1 MKAKKIL
8 IPFLGFALGTV
19 AGASLLWLLA
29 DVGALVRQDE
39 PRGIEDAEEPLYWVA
54 PMDPNYRRDQPGR
67 SPMGMDLVPIYDS
80 ANEDQDGVVTISPAV
95 INNLGVQTE
104 RVVRG
109 RLSPTVETVGYV
121 QFDENQIIHIHPR
134 VEGWIEQLYVKAE
147 GDPVREGE
155 PLYAIYSPTLV
166 NAQEEFLLAL
176 RRGNTALVDAA
187 EQRLLALQ
195 VPPPDVAEVKRTR
208 ELKQTI
214 IIKAPK
220 SGVLDHLNIREGMF
234 VEPGMEVM
242 SIGQVEHIWVIGD
255 VFERQAASVR
265 PGDSVRMRL
274 DYLPDREWTGSV
286 DYIYPSLDKDSRT
299 ARVRIYVDNSDR
311 LLRPGMFAQIAIAM
325 TPGKPGLLVAKDAL
339 IRTADRPRVVL
350 ALTDGRFKS
359 VPVHVSGF
367 DDQHAEIMHGL
378 QEGDRIVT
386 SAHFLIDSESNKSAA
401 FARMSREPGPAQ
413 EEHEGSHAAALTVKS
428 MSEHQ
433 HPNSDHGEP
442 MSTPEPDPE
451 KEAPSHDAH
460 HRTMHHES
468 PDSHDMHQHH
478 DGGGQ

>member
-19 AGASLLWLLA
+19 AGAGLLWLLA

-195 VPPPDVAEVKRTR
+195 VPPADVAEVKRTR

-220 SGVLDHLNIREGMF
+220 SGVLDNLNIREGMF

-242 SIGQVEHIWVIGD
+242 
-255 VFERQAASVR
+255 
-265 PGDSVRMRL
+265 
-274 DYLPDREWTGSV
+274 
-286 DYIYPSLDKDSRT
+286 
-299 ARVRIYVDNSDR
+299 
-311 LLRPGMFAQIAIAM
+311 
-325 TPGKPGLLVAKDAL
+325 
-339 IRTADRPRVVL
+339 
-350 ALTDGRFKS
+350 
-359 VPVHVSGF
+359 
-367 DDQHAEIMHGL
+367 
-378 QEGDRIVT
+378 
-386 SAHFLIDSESNKSAA
+386 
-401 FARMSREPGPAQ
+401 
-413 EEHEGSHAAALTVKS
+413 
-428 MSEHQ
+428 
-433 HPNSDHGEP
+433 
-442 MSTPEPDPE
+442 
-451 KEAPSHDAH
+451 
-460 HRTMHHES
+460 
-468 PDSHDMHQHH
+468 
-478 DGGGQ
+478 